1 MKYPL
6 LLLALA
12 ATILSGCNTPSY
24 QAAMTPS
31 AAPVSLMEDVSPP
44 PAVTSLFPS
53 DQAVLSDEAVAKIL
67 SSKLELPEKVKVAL
81 MKFPDDG
88 WGSREYGRFYWR
100 DEQYLKLQQSQIDT
114 LSEALMTSGQAS
126 DVTPLPTL
134 MTPKQLT
141 LPTLREAA
149 LRMQSDL
156 LLVYRINS
164 DTYTEYRTF
173 AKDQV
178 KAYSTCE
185 IVLLDIRTGLV
196 PFTRVIS
203 REQLE
208 QKQSADL
215 DLSETMRRAEE
226 KSAVSSLNAAVG
238 DLVNFLKNAP
248 KRVP

>member
-1 MKYPL
+1 MKFQL
-6 LLLALA
+6 IVFALA
-12 ATILSGCNTPSY
+12 AIIFSGCNTPSY
-24 QAAMTPS
+24 QAAMTPAS
-31 AAPVSLMEDVSPP
+31 GPMSLYDEAAPT
-44 PAVTSLFPS
+44 PATTSLFPS

-67 SSKLELPEKVKVAL
+67 SSKLLLPEKVKVAL
-81 MKFPDDG
+81 MKFPDDA

-100 DEQYLKLQQSQIDT
+100 DEQYLKLQQAQIDT
-114 LSEALMTSGQAS
+114 LSDALTKSGLAS

-134 MTPKQLT
+134 MTPKQPSI
-141 LPTLREAA
+141 PTLREAA

-156 LLVYRINS
+156 LLVFRIGS

-173 AKDQV
+173 SKDQV

-185 IVLLDIRTGLV
+185 LVLLDIRTGLV

-208 QKQSADL
+208 QKQSSDL

-226 KSAVSSLNAAVG
+226 KSAVSALNAAAG
-238 DLVNFLKNAP
+238 DLVAFLKDAP
-248 KRVP
+248 KKGQ